1 MSDRVSFLEAR
12 VEELTSE
19 LRNLTVRVEEMS
31 VQLGMAPPPVARTP
45 SKPRPIFST
54 EPEFASE
61 EILSWAGEKS
71 LLPRLSTLCF
81 VLVLAL
87 ALRTLTDSGVV
98 GKQIGSFI
106 GMGYAAL
113 LIGVACAMYLKK
125 SPLAPVF
132 AISGPALLATIVLE
146 VHARFDSLPAMPAYG
161 VLIIAGIATAVI
173 GHVFRVAIPVIVGTL
188 GLCLAG
194 AAIDYP
200 NPFFPMLGML
210 LLTANLLGTFAT
222 RLHRCSWLRWI
233 LLAVT
238 LFMQVLWATKLGI
251 ALRGASPVPP
261 SLAATWFMPTI
272 ALFMV
277 TFVAT
282 ALLGILKSG
291 QEKISRFDLALPTIN
306 AVWVFLSAVYVASST
321 GTGLALYGAVGI
333 AAALGHLG
341 VCVWLAGQSPEQA
354 RGASAFALAGSALLA
369 MALPLAFN
377 HAAIPP
383 VLLAATAFG
392 LAFIAHRWQRGGV
405 RAVSYLLQG
414 YACFAFLALHHLKPA
429 ETLTIVAAVAA
440 ALVSLIAMAHHHW
453 CRTHG
458 PPQDSKLFSR
468 FDRRDISASLILMG
482 ALAAAFCALRSGAWL
497 AFGGTAS
504 PAFLTTQ
511 TVIITAA
518 AAGLMVMAFV
528 RRNKELRNVAILVT
542 LVALVKV
549 FFHDLM
555 LMRGMPLVIGIFSF
569 GIAAAVQSVVL
580 GRWQSRAPRE
590 VEAATDTPETSG
602 KLQQHVSD

>member
-31 VQLGMAPPPVARTP
+31 VQLGMASPPVARTP
-45 SKPRPIFST
+45 SKPRPVFST
-54 EPEFASE
+54 EPESASE

-87 ALRTLTDSGVV
+87 VLRTLTDSDIV

-106 GMGYAAL
+106 GMGYAVL
-113 LIGVACAMYLKK
+113 LIGVACAMYLKR

-132 AISGPALLATIVLE
+132 AISGPALLAIIVLE
-146 VHARFDSLPAMPAYG
+146 VHARFASLPTMPAYG
-161 VLIIAGIATAVI
+161 VLIAAGIATAVI
-173 GHVFRVAIPVIVGTL
+173 GYVFRVAIPVIVGTL

-261 SLAATWFMPTI
+261 SLATTWFLPTI

-282 ALLGILKSG
+282 SLLGILKSG
-291 QEKISRFDLALPTIN
+291 QDKISRFDLALPTIN
-306 AVWVFLSAVYVASST
+306 AVWVFLSAAYVVSAM
-321 GTGLALYGAVGI
+321 GTSLAVHGFAGI

-341 VCVWLAGQSPEQA
+341 VCVWLAGQSPERA

-369 MALPLAFN
+369 MALPLALN
-377 HAAIPP
+377 NAIMPP
-383 VLLAATAFG
+383 VLLSGTAFG

-405 RAVSYLLQG
+405 RAVSYILQG
-414 YACFAFLALHHLKPA
+414 YACFVFLALHRVKPA
-429 ETLTIVAAVAA
+429 ESLTIIAAVAA
-440 ALVSLIAMAHHHW
+440 ALVSAIALTHHRW

-458 PPQDSKLFSR
+458 PPLDSKLFSR
-468 FDRRDISASLILMG
+468 FDKRDFSASLVLMG

-497 AFGGTAS
+497 ALGSTAA
-504 PAFLTTQ
+504 PAFHSAQ
-511 TVIITAA
+511 TVIITTA
-518 AAGLMVMAFV
+518 AAGLMVVAFV
-528 RRNKELRNVAILVT
+528 RRNKELRNVAIVIT

-580 GRWQSRAPRE
+580 GRWQSRTSREAEPSVETAPPANQFQE
-590 VEAATDTPETSG
+590 
-602 KLQQHVSD
+602 VSDH

>member
-1 MSDRVSFLEAR
+1 MSDRVSFLETR
-12 VEELTSE
+12 VEELTTE
-19 LRNLTVRVEEMS
+19 LRTLTVRVEGMAA
-31 VQLGMAPPPVARTP
+31 QLGMASTPVEQP
-45 SKPRPIFST
+45 KPRPVFAA
-54 EPEFASE
+54 EPESASE

-87 ALRTLTDSGVV
+87 VLRTLTDSGIV

-106 GMGYAAL
+106 GMGYATL

-146 VHARFDSLPAMPAYG
+146 VHARFASLPTMPAYG
-161 VLIIAGIATAVI
+161 VLIAAGIATAVI

-238 LFMQVLWATKLGI
+238 LFMLVLWATKLGI

-261 SLAATWFMPTI
+261 SLAATWFLPTI

-282 ALLGILKSG
+282 SLLGILTSG

-306 AVWVFLSAVYVASST
+306 AVWVFLSAAYVVSSM
-321 GTGLALYGAVGI
+321 GTSLAVHGFVGI

-341 VCVWLAGQSPEQA
+341 VCVWLAGQSPERA

-369 MALPLAFN
+369 MALPLALN
-377 HAAIPP
+377 NAVVPP

-414 YACFAFLALHHLKPA
+414 YACFVFLALSRVKPA
-429 ETLTIVAAVAA
+429 ESLTIVAAAAA
-440 ALVSLIAMAHHHW
+440 ALVSVIALAHHRW
-453 CRTHG
+453 CRTHE
-458 PPQDSKLFSR
+458 PPLDSKLFSR
-468 FDRRDISASLILMG
+468 FDRRDLSASLVLMG
-482 ALAAAFCALRSGAWL
+482 ALTAGFCALRSGSWL
-497 AFGGTAS
+497 ALGGTAS
-504 PAFLTTQ
+504 PTFHSAQ
-511 TVIITAA
+511 TVIITTA
-518 AAGLMVMAFV
+518 AAGLMVVAFV
-528 RRNKELRNVAILVT
+528 RRNKELRNVAVIVT

-555 LMRGMPLVIGIFSF
+555 LMHGMPLVIGIFSF
-569 GIAAAVQSVVL
+569 GITAAVQSVVL
-580 GRWQSRAPRE
+580 GRWQSRTSRE
-590 VEAATDTPETSG
+590 AETSVETAPPASQ
-602 KLQQHVSD
+602 LQEASEH